1 MCSGAKEDML
11 AMSALMSAL
20 MTTGSSQV
28 APPCTTRCP
37 TTSISWAEAMTLVS
51 PYQRVPNKHSTTCF
65 REQPWKL
72 FLCTVP
78 AEFFYLHVRT
88 VGAPLDLALPQ
99 RGRRV
104 VRQRIT
110 NLVEACFLTTG
121 AGIEDKNVHD
131 TRALNDG
138 RQ

>member
-51 PYQRVPNKHSTTCF
+51 PYQRVPSKHSTTCF

-78 AEFFYLHVRT
+78 AEFFVSTYALSVRHST
-88 VGAPLDLALPQ
+88 LPSHNEVG
-99 RGRRV
+99 G
-104 VRQRIT
+104 
-110 NLVEACFLTTG
+110 
-121 AGIEDKNVHD
+121 
-131 TRALNDG
+131 
-138 RQ
+138 